1 MKNLIELYK
10 KRNDLT
16 NKEAERQVKSFFS
29 CIEELLK
36 TKGSISKV
44 GFCSFN
50 VKTRAARTAKVP
62 GTNKTVDVPE
72 KKVVSFKAGKSLLDA
87 INK

>member
-10 KRNDLT
+10 ERNDLT
-16 NKEAERQVKSFFS
+16 NKEAERQVKEFFS
-29 CIEELLK
+29 CIEELLANEE
-36 TKGSISKV
+36 SINKV
-44 GFCSFN
+44 GFGSFN